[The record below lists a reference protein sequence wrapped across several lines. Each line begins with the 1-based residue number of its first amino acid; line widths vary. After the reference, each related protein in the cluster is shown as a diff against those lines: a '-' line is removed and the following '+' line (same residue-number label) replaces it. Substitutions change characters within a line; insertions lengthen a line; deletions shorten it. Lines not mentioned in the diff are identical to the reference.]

1 MILRALSEELGV
13 PLPYDNIHEVRT
25 RAAELAPHLIKYDV
39 IEASGFEKLAHR
51 PNGESLLNRTTF

>member
-13 PLPYDNIHEVRT
+13 PLPYDNIHEIRT

-51 PNGESLLNRTTF
+51 PNGES